1 MHKLSLSL
9 KWKDPAGV
17 IPQQEIQHGILFS
30 QMPKAEEEVEK
41 ASPWIFQHLSM
52 KNSGGFGNPS
62 ERRKKKGK
70 KRIKESDN
78 TAVKLADAECNIYCK
93 STRQIKANVFN
104 R

>member
-30 QMPKAEEEVEK
+30 QMPKAEEEEVEQ
-41 ASPWIFQHLSM
+41 ASPRIFQHLSV

-70 KRIKESDN
+70 KTHKGI
-78 TAVKLADAECNIYCK
+78 
-93 STRQIKANVFN
+93 
-104 R
+104 